1 VSADIGRGNRV
12 IAGRYALT
20 DVLGRGGM
28 GTVWLATD
36 QVLERQVALKEV
48 TFSVHLTDE
57 ERGILR
63 ERTMRE
69 ARAAA
74 RLDHPHVTTVYD
86 VVEEDGKPWLVMEH
100 VSARSLQEILEG
112 TGPLPPAAVARI
124 GLDVLDALAAAHEAG
139 IVHRDVKPA
148 NVLVAPDGHACL
160 TDFGI
165 ATTTGDSS
173 LTTQGALIGSPSYMA
188 PERANGEEP
197 RPPVD
202 LWSLGATLY
211 AAVEGRPPFNR
222 GEAMATLMSVVS
234 EHPAPMLRAGPLE
247 PALQGLLTKDPA
259 RRSTASSARPQLEA
273 VAAGR
278 MPSPPAGLPR
288 AQPPPPLP
296 APGPVPGNAME
307 RIDGDDLRALA
318 SASRALLGSVARDA
332 RDQARVLA
340 DRHRERK
347 AGERKAGERKA
358 GERKAAVAPVDAGR
372 TAAPPPR
379 RRRFKRR
386 WVVVPVL
393 TTVVVVVLL
402 LVAAGLALAAVLGLL

>member
-1 VSADIGRGNRV
+1 MGAGADSANRV
-12 IAGRYALT
+12 VAGRYALT

-74 RLDHPHVTTVYD
+74 RLDHPHVTSVYD

-100 VSARSLQEILEG
+100 VSARSLQEILEEQ
-112 TGPLPPAAVARI
+112 GPLPPAAVARI
-124 GLDVLDALAAAHEAG
+124 GLDVLEGLQAAHYAG

-148 NVLVAPDGHACL
+148 NVLVDGAGRACL

-188 PERANGEEP
+188 PERAHGEEP

-202 LWSLGATLY
+202 LWSLGATLHT
-211 AAVEGRPPFNR
+211 AVEGRPAFDR
-222 GEAMATLMSVVS
+222 GEAMATLLSVVS

-247 PALQGLLTKDPA
+247 PVLQGLLTKDPA
-259 RRSTASSARPQLEA
+259 RRSTVR
-273 VAAGR
+273 AAGQQPQDVLSGR
-278 MPSPPAGLPR
+278 QSA
-288 AQPPPPLP
+288 PPPPAP
-296 APGPVPGNAME
+296 AP
-307 RIDGDDLRALA
+307 
-318 SASRALLGSVARDA
+318 
-332 RDQARVLA
+332 
-340 DRHRERK
+340 
-347 AGERKAGERKA
+347 
-358 GERKAAVAPVDAGR
+358 
-372 TAAPPPR
+372 
-379 RRRFKRR
+379 
-386 WVVVPVL
+386 
-393 TTVVVVVLL
+393 
-402 LVAAGLALAAVLGLL
+402 

>member
-1 VSADIGRGNRV
+1 MSADTYRGGRV
-12 IAGRYALT
+12 VAGRYALT

-57 ERGILR
+57 ERRTLV

-74 RLDHPHVTTVYD
+74 RLDHPRVTAVYD

-100 VSARSLQEILEG
+100 ISARSLQEILEEQ
-112 TGPLPPAAVARI
+112 GPLAPAAVARI
-124 GLDVLDALAAAHEAG
+124 GLDVLEALDAAHGAG

-148 NVLVAPDGHACL
+148 NVLVGRDGHACL

-173 LTTQGALIGSPSYMA
+173 LTTSGALIGSPSYMA
-188 PERANGEEP
+188 PERAHGDEP

-211 AAVEGRPPFNR
+211 TAVEGRPPFDR

-247 PALQGLLTKDPA
+247 PVLRGLLTKDPQQ
-259 RRSTASSARPQLEA
+259 RSTVARARQELGAVLISSTPAPPA
-273 VAAGR
+273 P
-278 MPSPPAGLPR
+278 PSPAAPA
-288 AQPPPPLP
+288 P
-296 APGPVPGNAME
+296 APGPVPGGGVE
-307 RIDGDDLRALA
+307 RMDAADLRALA
-318 SASRALLGSVARDA
+318 SASRALIGSVARDA
-332 RDQARVLA
+332 REQARFLA
-340 DRHRERK
+340 DRRRDRKERH
-347 AGERKAGERKA
+347 
-358 GERKAAVAPVDAGR
+358 APQ
-372 TAAPPPR
+372 PPGPGTVPAQR
-379 RRRFKRR
+379 RRRFRRR
-386 WVVVPVL
+386 WVVVPLVVTL
-393 TTVVVVVLL
+393 VVVVLVL
-402 LVAAGLALAAVLGLL
+402 GGLALAVAAVLGLL

>member
-1 VSADIGRGNRV
+1 MSADTGPRIRV
-12 IAGRYALT
+12 VAGRYTLGE
-20 DVLGRGGM
+20 VLGRGGM

-36 QVLERQVALKEV
+36 RVLERQVALKEV
-48 TFSVHLTDE
+48 TFSIDLTEE

-74 RLDHPHVTTVYD
+74 RLDHPHVATVYD
-86 VVEEDGKPWLVMEH
+86 VVEQDGKPWLVMKH
-100 VSARSLQEILEG
+100 VSARSLQDVLEEQ
-112 TGPLPPAAVARI
+112 GPLPPAAVARI
-124 GLDVLDALAAAHEAG
+124 GLDLLAAIEAAHDIG

-148 NVLVAPDGHACL
+148 NVLVSADGRACL

-173 LTTQGALIGSPSYMA
+173 LTTHGALIGSPSYMA

-234 EHPAPMLRAGPLE
+234 EHPAPALRAGPLE
-247 PALQGLLTKDPA
+247 PVLQGLLTKDPA
-259 RRSTASSARPQLEA
+259 QRSTAATARPQLEA
-273 VAAGR
+273 IADGR
-278 MPSPPAGLPR
+278 VPVPAPTS
-288 AQPPPPLP
+288 AQPPPPP
-296 APGPVPGNAME
+296 PGPVPGGSME
-307 RIDGDDLRALA
+307 RIAGDDLRALA
-318 SASRALLGSVARDA
+318 SSSKALLGTVARDA
-332 RDQARVLA
+332 RDQARHLA
-340 DRHRERK
+340 DRRRERK
-347 AGERKAGERKA
+347 DRQPV
-358 GERKAAVAPVDAGR
+358 AARPAP
-372 TAAPPPR
+372 PPPR
-379 RRRFKRR
+379 RRRFRRR

-393 TTVVVVVLL
+393 LTVALVLL
-402 LVAAGLALAAVLGLL
+402 LLVGAGLALAAVFGLL